1 MKSQMA
7 SKDMNIL
14 KHLLKNCFRKP
25 LQKEQFRTSSR
36 FVKALVKRVKKIL
49 YFILYC
55 VTL

>member
-25 LQKEQFRTSSR
+25 LQKEQFRTSNR
-36 FVKALVKRVKKIL
+36 FVKALVKRVKKS
-49 YFILYC
+49 FILYS
-55 VTL
+55 TA